1 MTTTKQLYFLQ
12 EMDLALD
19 RLQGEKTQA
28 EEELSAGLSI
38 EHMETAFQE
47 EKDRLNEVQTQ
58 HRAQRLETESVRERS
73 TRLEAQLYSGEIT
86 NPRDLEILEQEVNQ
100 VRGLLEQQDAELLEL
115 SVQTE
120 ESQNKRDSL
129 EKELS
134 DNRAT
139 WESRQAELQ
148 GQVEGW
154 NSEVET
160 LSTQRKDLVE
170 TLDPSD
176 VQRYESLRK
185 AKRGVAVAKVE
196 RGLCQACRMALP
208 TQQQQRV
215 RIGRQT
221 VNCSSCGRMLI
232 LS

>member
-1 MTTTKQLYFLQ
+1 MTITRHLYLLQ
-12 EMDLALD
+12 ELDLALD
-19 RLQGEKTQA
+19 RLQEEKAQA
-28 EEELSAGLSI
+28 EEELSSGLSD
-38 EHMETAFQE
+38 EHVETAFQE
-47 EKDRLNEVQTQ
+47 ENERLDEVQTQ
-58 HRAQRLETESVRERS
+58 HRLQQLETETLRERS
-73 TRLEAQLYSGEIT
+73 TRLESQLYSGDIT
-86 NPRDLEILEQEVNQ
+86 NPRDLESLQQEANQ
-100 VRGLLEQQDAELLEL
+100 VRALLEQQDAELLEL
-115 SVQTE
+115 SVQAE

-134 DNRAT
+134 DGRAT

-148 GQVEGW
+148 GQVERW

-160 LSTQRKDLVE
+160 VSSQRKDLAD
-170 TLDPSD
+170 TLDPSA
-176 VQRYESLRK
+176 VQHYEGLRK

-208 TQQQQRV
+208 TQQQQLV

-221 VNCSSCGRMLI
+221 VLCSSCGRLLI